1 MSDEPISEERRSPE
15 IIAIASGKGGTG
27 KTLLTACLAHALTR
41 AGHRVLL
48 VDTDTSTDG
57 LSLYLLGPQGRQ
69 LVAGFSAENTV
80 RGYLDR
86 FRAEGEASFEV
97 RRLERSG
104 AGDHGVDYHM
114 LISGKA
120 LYGELDTEV
129 HASTVTELGRESF
142 RAAILRLFE
151 ELHELP
157 YHYVLV
163 DTRGGFGFETT
174 DVCALADGFLLVT
187 DPDPSC
193 LFQDRNLMHRV
204 SAARVAL
211 AQRGELRGIIVNTAN
226 DGDEAA
232 CRRELALEFGVP
244 FDRTHAVPLDLEAMK
259 AHRAQQIPYSAP
271 AAVAFSHAS
280 LVAFSNIFSPALASW
295 SAERVASWNTL
306 VSDVALSL
314 QSRQQAQQEE
324 EEAARSQ
331 EAASL
336 RLTLENESLRAQ
348 LLSHTAE
355 EPAGRRSVLWS
366 VLLGVTLGFA
376 VLALWMRW
384 ETTQRASRVATS
396 EVVTANAAASPSGA
410 VDTLPAPSESP
421 AAAAA
426 LAPGANGAGSAAALG
441 ASSTG
446 SAAAPTGTGSVK
458 PGVVAVTS
466 AAAAAVVAPRRPPP
480 VARRA
485 PRPAPPPKRV
495 VLERPARIP
504 DPPADPRSKDHIFGG
519 RE

>member
-1 MSDEPISEERRSPE
+1 
-15 IIAIASGKGGTG
+15 
-27 KTLLTACLAHALTR
+27 LAHALIR
-41 AGHRVLL
+41 SGHRVLL

-57 LSLYLLGPQGRQ
+57 LSLYLLGEQGRDQ
-69 LVAGFSAENTV
+69 VASFTAENTL

-86 FRAEGEASFEV
+86 FRDDGQASFEV
-97 RRLERSG
+97 RRLSRSG
-104 AGDHGVDYHM
+104 EGDHGVDYHI

-142 RAAILRLFE
+142 RAAIQRLIE

-157 YHYVLV
+157 YDYVLL

-174 DVCALADGFLLVT
+174 DVCALADGFVLVT

-211 AQRGELRGIIVNTAN
+211 AQRGELRGIIVNTAS
-226 DGDEAA
+226 DGEEVT

-244 FDRTHAVPLDLEAMK
+244 LDRTYAVPLDLEAMK
-259 AHRAQQIPYSAP
+259 AHRAQQIPYASP

-280 LVAFSNIFSPALASW
+280 LAAFSQIFSPALEQW
-295 SAERVASWNTL
+295 SSERVTSWNNL
-306 VSDVALSL
+306 VTDAAISL
-314 QSRQQAQQEE
+314 RTQQLAQEE
-324 EEAARSQ
+324 EEEAVRSQ
-331 EAASL
+331 EATSL
-336 RLTLENESLRAQ
+336 RLSMENESLRAQ
-348 LLSHTAE
+348 LLSQVEVA
-355 EPAGRRSVLWS
+355 PAGRSVWWS

-384 ETTQRASRVATS
+384 EGSRREARL
-396 EVVTANAAASPSGA
+396 AASDIITSTAAVSPSSAVSGA
-410 VDTLPAPSESP
+410 VSGAAADTAEGSQAREPKEGGREAAADSPAVG

-426 LAPGANGAGSAAALG
+426 G
-441 ASSTG
+441 ASPPAVLPAVLPAVS
-446 SAAAPTGTGSVK
+446 PSV
-458 PGVVAVTS
+458 
-466 AAAAAVVAPRRPPP
+466 AAAAVSAVR
-480 VARRA
+480 
-485 PRPAPPPKRV
+485 RPAPVPRRAVRPAPVPKRV
-495 VLERPARIP
+495 VLERPARSP
-504 DPPADPRSKDHIFGG
+504 ESAAESRSKELDFGG